1 MSYFLSFDFF
11 GRYASLSKQHF
22 IECPYTMSL
31 YPNNAAQC
39 QLPKLQTEAVF
50 LVMCDPFI
58 NELCVTWTSLC
69 IDLYGSSLLTA
80 HS

>member
-1 MSYFLSFDFF
+1 MLFF
-11 GRYASLSKQHF
+11 CYSLGATAFHQKTFQHF

-58 NELCVTWTSLC
+58 NELCVT
-69 IDLYGSSLLTA
+69 
-80 HS
+80 